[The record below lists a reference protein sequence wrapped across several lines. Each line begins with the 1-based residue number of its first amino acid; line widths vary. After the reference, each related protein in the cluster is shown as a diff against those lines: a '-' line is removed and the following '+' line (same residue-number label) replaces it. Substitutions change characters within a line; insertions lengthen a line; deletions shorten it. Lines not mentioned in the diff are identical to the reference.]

1 MKLKIF
7 VTQLFVL
14 SGISVIIAFMG
25 FSADGNPDQ
34 SFTCVKSRDITLADL
49 KKKLT
54 TTCNLDKPFS
64 ISATDTGLNS
74 SYTFC
79 CHAKLM

>member
-7 VTQLFVL
+7 LTQLCVL
-14 SGISVIIAFMG
+14 SSISGITAFAG
-25 FSADGNPDQ
+25 FSANGNSDQ

-54 TTCNLDKPFS
+54 ATCNLDKPFS
-64 ISATDTGLNS
+64 ITATDTGLNS

-79 CHAKLM
+79 CHAKLT